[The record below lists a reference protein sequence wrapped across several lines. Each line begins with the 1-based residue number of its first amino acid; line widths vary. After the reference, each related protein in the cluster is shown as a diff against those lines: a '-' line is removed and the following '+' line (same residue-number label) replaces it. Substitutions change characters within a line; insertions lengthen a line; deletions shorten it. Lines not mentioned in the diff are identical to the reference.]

1 MFFTCWEF
9 GEYSKYSSRAPPEPK
24 NKKILMNKKTEIGMN
39 RWREENKN
47 KLKDE
52 NRGIKIKENEI
63 RINVLITYNIKREF

>member
-1 MFFTCWEF
+1 
-9 GEYSKYSSRAPPEPK
+9 
-24 NKKILMNKKTEIGMN
+24 MN